1 MRSASVAR
9 SWTRRVRRSLTL
21 AVALAATLTA
31 GLGLATPAAAQEQG
45 WVRGEIRLNLRTGPG
60 TQFRIVGGIAT
71 GDEVTVL
78 QRGESW
84 TQVRLTDGSEGWVPE
99 GYLDATPPPTV
110 RLGQLEA
117 EVTRLRDQLG
127 KTTDE
132 ARTLRETSASFSAID
147 SEQKA
152 EIKRLTL
159 DNMELRAGARWPE
172 WITGA
177 GIVGVGMMLGAL
189 LHRNATRPRSSR
201 IRL

>member
-1 MRSASVAR
+1 V
-9 SWTRRVRRSLTL
+9 WG
-21 AVALAATLTA
+21 ALAALSRVARASAARGLPLAALAIAVAGTLWIS
-31 GLGLATPAAAQEQG
+31 PALAQEQA

-71 GDEVTVL
+71 GDEVLIL
-78 QRGESW
+78 QRGENW
-84 TQVRLTDGSEGWVPE
+84 TQVKQTDGTEGWVPE
-99 GYLDATPPPTV
+99 GYLEATPPPTV
-110 RLGQLEA
+110 RLTQLEEEVA
-117 EVTRLRDQLG
+117 ELRSQLG
-127 KTTDE
+127 KTSEE
-132 ARTLRETSASFSAID
+132 AKTLRETSASFSAID
-147 SEQKA
+147 SEQKS

-177 GIVGVGMMLGAL
+177 GIVGVGMILGAA